1 MPANLSLIFNL
12 LLLAGIVVAI
22 SRVVRQRRK
31 SSRSIEKEEKEPSL
45 GLEDNPRS
53 DDIIAVRRVLVEE
66 VSEKPEVEKKSTA
79 AGTQTTK
86 PQTQSPQSQLVKE
99 EPQIHEQVNDPVML
113 FLVAKKNRQF
123 AGYELLQAL
132 LASGLR
138 FGENNLFHRH
148 QGENGQGILMCSL
161 AAATESGQFNL
172 SRIGAFTCRGLCLF
186 LEPSHNSSID
196 QERFSV
202 MLEIAEQ
209 LVDELDA
216 HLLDEQRNPF
226 DERSLSHYERRLGCE
241 LSCEA
246 VE

>member
-22 SRVVRQRRK
+22 NRVVRQRRK
-31 SSRSIEKEEKEPSL
+31 SSDPVEKEEKEPSL
-45 GLEDNPRS
+45 GLDTKPRS

-66 VSEKPEVEKKSTA
+66 TGENPEIEKKKAAASTPPA
-79 AGTQTTK
+79 KAPTQNA
-86 PQTQSPQSQLVKE
+86 QSRFVKE
-99 EPQIHEQVNDPVML
+99 ETQIHEPVNDPVML
-113 FLVAKKNRQF
+113 FLAAKKNRQF

-161 AAATESGQFNL
+161 AAATETGQFNL

-209 LVDELDA
+209 LAEELDA

-241 LSCEA
+241 LNCAA